1 MPASSPHPE
10 RAVPVLVLSPRYSE
24 DSRVL
29 RSTALQ
35 LGWHVERLGNWDVP
49 ERLFQRTLIFSGEI
63 GYLPV
68 IAHKLS
74 WALLDA
80 PPDWLLHLSWN
91 YCQRSIERKTL
102 ADAYKLA
109 QPAFVKH
116 ATGKAF
122 VAGVYAS
129 GADLPVESQSLS
141 KTTPVLIAEPVHWE
155 IEFRF
160 FVLERQ
166 VMTFSSYWRDH
177 HSTRLNDGRWE
188 TWPAEGEEARDF
200 LQTLLADPAVQIPPA
215 IVIDIG
221 KIRGRGWAVIEAN
234 AAWAAGI
241 YGCDPFR
248 ILPVLARTCV
258 SRSDLSAD
266 DARWECNRNARR
278 VRNRPLVDGV

>member
-1 MPASSPHPE
+1 MPAPLPQPE
-10 RAVPVLVLSPRYSE
+10 SAIPVLVLSPRYSE

-29 RSTALQ
+29 RRAALQ
-35 LGWHVERLGNWDVP
+35 LGWHVERLGSWDVP
-49 ERLFQRTLIFSGEI
+49 ERLLQRKLVFSGEI
-63 GYLPV
+63 GYTQV

-91 YCQRSIERKTL
+91 YLQRSIERKTL
-102 ADAYKLA
+102 ADARKLT

-122 VAGVYAS
+122 GAGVYAS
-129 GADLPVESQSLS
+129 GAELPVESQSLS
-141 KTTPVLIAEPVHWE
+141 KATPVLIAEPVLWE

-160 FVLERQ
+160 FLLERQ
-166 VMTFSSYWRDH
+166 VMTCSSYWRGGR
-177 HSTRLNDGRWE
+177 STRMNDGSWE
-188 TWPAEGEEARDF
+188 AWPVEREEAQNF

-241 YGCDPFR
+241 YGCDPLQV
-248 ILPVLARTCV
+248 LPVLVRACVNRT
-258 SRSDLSAD
+258 DLSAN

-278 VRNRPLVDGV
+278 A